1 MLNRIAITYKLLG
14 LVVGGIAVTAMT
26 LGWVTSQASSEALA
40 RLSEDKLSSI
50 AQTEAAAF
58 SDYLQSIQQDLDTV
72 ADNPFTL
79 SALRGFESGWDAL
92 GSNQLNTLQDLYIE
106 SNPNPLG
113 EKHLLDYA
121 SDGSEYSQAHAEFH
135 PWFRQFLE
143 ARGYYDIFLFSND
156 GSLVYTVFK
165 ELDYATNL
173 RTGEW
178 ASSDLGAAFRA
189 AADDSAYISDH
200 AFFDFQPYAPSHGAP
215 ASFIARPIPD
225 ENGNQAGV
233 LVFQMPIDHLNQIMG
248 ATSGLGETGESFL
261 IGEDGVLRTDAPR
274 SDTSTILNARFPTDS
289 LAGAASRDFS
299 MYEGASYTGAD
310 VSAAIVPV
318 EFEGT
323 QWFVV
328 AQENTE
334 ELNQPIA
341 DLQQRTLITS
351 LIVLAILGVV
361 GAFFARMISG
371 PIASIAKT
379 TDKIANGY
387 FDTVIPY
394 QKRGDEI
401 GPLARSLE
409 KFRLAMISADE
420 LAKEQQE
427 RAIQDRR
434 EAEQRAAIGEAL
446 ANRARKFDEIVS
458 SALEQFTK
466 AAGNLDENASA
477 MAAIA
482 EETASQ
488 SKGITS
494 ASQNASSNVQSV
506 AAATEELTMSV
517 NEISSK
523 VEHSRDAT
531 SNAVSKAEVMRERVG
546 GLETAAN
553 AISDVVGLITD
564 IAGQTNLL
572 ALNATIE
579 AARAGEA
586 GKGFAVVASE
596 VKALATQTS
605 KATEDISRQVH
616 AIQETT
622 SASVSGIHDILTVIS
637 ELEEA
642 SAQISAAIAQQ
653 NSATMQISESIQSAA
668 GSVSEVDNN
677 IHGVNDAA
685 QEAGVTATRMRT
697 ASELLSEQSNIL
709 KSEVM
714 SFLNDVRVA

>member
-1 MLNRIAITYKLLG
+1 MLNRISITYKLLG

-26 LGWVTSQASSEALA
+26 LGWVTSQASSEALS

-79 SALRGFESGWDAL
+79 SALREFENGWDAL
-92 GSNQLNTLQDLYIE
+92 GSNQMNTLQDLYIE

-233 LVFQMPIDHLNQIMG
+233 LVFQMPIDQLNEIMG

-261 IGEDGVLRTDAPR
+261 IGEDGLLRTDAPR
-274 SDTSTILNARFPTDS
+274 SDTSTILNASFPTDS
-289 LAGAASRDFS
+289 LAGAASRDFA

-318 EFEGT
+318 EFEGA

-334 ELNQPIA
+334 ELNQPIV
-341 DLQQRTLITS
+341 DLQQRSLITS
-351 LIVLAILGVV
+351 LIVLAVLGVI

-409 KFRLAMISADE
+409 KFRLAMISSE
-420 LAKEQQE
+420 KLAKEQQE
-427 RAIQDRR
+427 RAIQDRKD
-434 EAEQRAAIGEAL
+434 AEQRAAIGEAL
-446 ANRARKFDEIVS
+446 TKRAQKFDEIVS
-458 SALEQFTK
+458 RTLEQFTK

-488 SKGITS
+488 SQGITA

-677 IHGVNDAA
+677 MHGVSDAA
-685 QEAGVTATRMRT
+685 QEAGVTASRMRT

>member
-1 MLNRIAITYKLLG
+1 MLNRTSITYKLLG

-26 LGWVTSQASSEALA
+26 LGWVTSQASSEALSS
-40 RLSEDKLSSI
+40 LSEDKLSSI
-50 AQTEAAAF
+50 AETEAAAF
-58 SDYLQSIQQDLDTV
+58 TDYLDSIQQDLDTV
-72 ADNPFTL
+72 AANPFTL
-79 SALRGFESGWDAL
+79 EALRGFESGWDAL
-92 GSNQLNTLQDLYIE
+92 GSNQRNTLQDLYID

-121 SDGSEYSQAHAEFH
+121 SDGSEYSQAHAEYH
-135 PWFRQFLE
+135 SWFREFLE

-156 GSLVYTVFK
+156 GSLIYTVFK

-178 ASSDLGAAFRA
+178 ASTDLGAAFRA
-189 AADDSAYISDH
+189 IADNNAGVDAH

-215 ASFIARPIPD
+215 ASFIARAIPD
-225 ENGNQAGV
+225 ENGNIAGV
-233 LVFQMPIDHLNQIMG
+233 LVFQMPIGHLNEMMA
-248 ATSGLGETGESFL
+248 ATAGLGETGESFL
-261 IGEDGVLRTDAPR
+261 VGTDGLLRTDAPR
-274 SDTSTILNARFPTDS
+274 ADTSTILSARFPN
-289 LAGAASRDFS
+289 AGLAASRSDGFS
-299 MYEGASYTGAD
+299 LYEGTSYSGER
-310 VSAAIVPV
+310 VAAAVVPV

-328 AQENTE
+328 AQQNTD
-334 ELNQPIA
+334 ELYAPVAN
-341 DLQQRTLITS
+341 LQQRALIIS
-351 LIVLAILGVV
+351 LIVLAVLGVI

-409 KFRLAMISADE
+409 KFRLAMISAE
-420 LAKEQQE
+420 KLAKEQQE
-427 RAIQDRR
+427 RAVQDRK

-517 NEISSK
+517 SEISSK
-523 VEHSRDAT
+523 VEHSRNAT

-605 KATEDISRQVH
+605 KATEDISRQVQ

>member
-1 MLNRIAITYKLLG
+1 MLNRISITYKLLG
-14 LVVGGIAVTAMT
+14 LVVGGIAVTAVT
-26 LGWVTSQASSEALA
+26 LGWVTSKASSEALT
-40 RLSEDKLSSI
+40 RLAEDKLSSI

-58 SDYLQSIQQDLDTV
+58 ADYLHSIGQDLDTV

-79 SALRGFESGWDAL
+79 RALRGFESGWDDL
-92 GSNQLNTLQDLYIE
+92 GTNQMNTLQNLYIDT
-106 SNPNPLG
+106 NPNPLG

-121 SDGSEYSQAHAEFH
+121 RDGSAYSQAHAEFH
-135 PWFRQFLE
+135 PWFREFLE

-178 ASSDLGAAFRA
+178 ASSDLGNAFRA
-189 AADDSAYISDH
+189 AADRSTSVSDH
-200 AFFDFQPYAPSHGAP
+200 AFFDFEAYAPSHGAP

-233 LVFQMPIDHLNQIMG
+233 LVFQMPIGHLNQIMG

-261 IGEDGVLRTDAPR
+261 IGEDGLLRTDAPR
-274 SDTSTILNARFPTDS
+274 ADTSTILSASFPTDS
-289 LAGAASRDFS
+289 LAGAASRDFA
-299 MYEGASYTGAD
+299 MYEGASYTGDD
-310 VSAAIVPV
+310 VTAAIVPV

-328 AQENTE
+328 AQEYTS
-334 ELNQPIA
+334 ELNQPIV

-351 LIVLAILGVV
+351 LIVLAIVGVI
-361 GAFFARMISG
+361 GAVIARMISG
-371 PIASIAKT
+371 PIAAIAKT

-409 KFRLAMISADE
+409 KFRLAMISSE
-420 LAKEQQE
+420 KLAKEQQE
-427 RAIQDRR
+427 RAIQDRKD
-434 EAEQRAAIGEAL
+434 AEQRAAIGEAL
-446 ANRARKFDEIVS
+446 TKRAQKFDEIVS
-458 SALEQFTK
+458 RALEQFTK

-488 SKGITS
+488 SQGITA

-523 VEHSRDAT
+523 VEHSRNAT
-531 SNAVSKAEVMRERVG
+531 SNAVSKAEVMRERVA

-553 AISDVVGLITD
+553 AISHVVGLITD

-605 KATEDISRQVH
+605 KATEDIGRQVQ

-642 SAQISAAIAQQ
+642 SAQISAAISQQ

-685 QEAGVTATRMRT
+685 QEAGVTASRMRT